1 MPTVRQPHMAAS
13 VAPDSRATARVSVI
27 IPCYNQGHYLGEAID
42 SVLAQTVPVDEIIVI
57 DDGSTDDT
65 EMVARQYLTVRY
77 VQQTNQGQC
86 GARNRGITESSGD
99 YLIFLDADD
108 RLLPRNVELALAAFA
123 QRPEAGFVCGD
134 YRVIGLEDL
143 RHRHDCRPRP
153 DHYATLLSV
162 RANFITLPGSVMFRR
177 DALADV
183 GNWRIGLRANPDID
197 LFLRIA
203 YRFPIVCHHQVVAE
217 YRRHHGQIS
226 KRLDVMLEAIM
237 TVYRLHR
244 PYIRTRPEYRA
255 AYRAGIELT
264 RAACAE
270 PLMWQMVARARAH
283 DWRGAWSCFR
293 ALARYFP
300 GDLLRFV
307 LAKVRR
313 MGRRTRPA
321 AST

>member
-1 MPTVRQPHMAAS
+1 MPDS
-13 VAPDSRATARVSVI
+13 VAPERRVTARVSII

-57 DDGSTDDT
+57 DDGSTDAT
-65 EMVARQYLTVRY
+65 ETVARQYLTVRY
-77 VQQTNQGQC
+77 LKQANQGQC
-86 GARNRGITESSGD
+86 RARNRGITESSGD

-108 RLLPRNVELALAAFA
+108 RLLPRNVELALEAFTR
-123 QRPEAGFVCGD
+123 RPEAGFVCGD

-143 RHRHDCRPRP
+143 RHRHDCAPRP

-177 DALADV
+177 AALADV
-183 GNWRIGLRANPDID
+183 GHWRLGLRANPDID
-197 LFLRIA
+197 LFLRVA

-237 TVYRLHR
+237 TVYRLHM

-255 AYRAGIELT
+255 AYRAGVELT
-264 RAACAE
+264 RSACAE
-270 PLMWQMVARARAH
+270 PLMWQMVAHARAGE
-283 DWRGAWSCFR
+283 WRQAWSCFR

-300 GDLLRFV
+300 ADLMRFV
-307 LAKVRR
+307 LAKVKR